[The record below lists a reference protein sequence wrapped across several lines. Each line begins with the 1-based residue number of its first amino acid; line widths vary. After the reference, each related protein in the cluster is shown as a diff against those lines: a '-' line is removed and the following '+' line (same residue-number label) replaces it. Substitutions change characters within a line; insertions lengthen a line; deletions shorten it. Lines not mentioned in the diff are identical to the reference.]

1 MVLLLG
7 RDGLVG
13 LVQASHVLD
22 ETQKTEDGFTL
33 KSKRYMKN
41 QNFVL
46 YHTLLKAGFVRS
58 IMINNGN
65 DRFQAYHKKCCNK
78 LVAS

>member
-1 MVLLLG
+1 MTRVLLLG

-33 KSKRYMKN
+33 ESKRYTKDKN
-41 QNFVL
+41 SVL
-46 YHTLLKAGFVRS
+46 LYT
-58 IMINNGN
+58 
-65 DRFQAYHKKCCNK
+65 
-78 LVAS
+78 